1 MFKRIA
7 IATTLLIICFLV
19 VVIFRPS
26 LYEKR
31 QLQLGGGNIVYKVA
45 GEGEVVV
52 LLHGFAS
59 MDYLWELTG
68 LFGRLA
74 DDYRVVSYD
83 ARGHGDSLKPDNSDS
98 YGMYMVSDLVA
109 LLDQLG
115 IEKAYLVG
123 HSMGGL
129 TALKFA
135 SMYPERALGVVSLGI
150 GWLPDGPFAKQL
162 FGSPY
167 KVAYTNALKAS
178 FSTLIELL
186 VTDEEIEAL
195 RVPYTAIIGTEDRN
209 YESTILPLREVRP
222 DITIIEVEGRGHTNL
237 LWWSGLADVIES
249 AINAD
254 QTIEIGGAFTQ

>member
-26 LYEKR
+26 FYEKR

-98 YGMYMVSDLVA
+98 YGMYMVSDF
-109 LLDQLG
+109 G
-115 IEKAYLVG
+115 R
-123 HSMGGL
+123 S
-129 TALKFA
+129 
-135 SMYPERALGVVSLGI
+135 
-150 GWLPDGPFAKQL
+150 
-162 FGSPY
+162 FGSAGDRKGVSRRSFNGRPNGI
-167 KVAYTNALKAS
+167 KVCFNVSRKS
-178 FSTLIELL
+178 
-186 VTDEEIEAL
+186 
-195 RVPYTAIIGTEDRN
+195 IGCGFAWYWVAT
-209 YESTILPLREVRP
+209 
-222 DITIIEVEGRGHTNL
+222 
-237 LWWSGLADVIES
+237 
-249 AINAD
+249 
-254 QTIEIGGAFTQ
+254 